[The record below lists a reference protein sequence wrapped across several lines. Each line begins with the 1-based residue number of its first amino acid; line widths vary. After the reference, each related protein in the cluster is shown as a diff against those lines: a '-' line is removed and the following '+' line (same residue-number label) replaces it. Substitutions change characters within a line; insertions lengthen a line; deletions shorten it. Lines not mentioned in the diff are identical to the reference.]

1 MESRQ
6 FKQNVSDMK
15 KHISLLFKVTA
26 LLKLILLS
34 GSAYS
39 ACNSMSPQ
47 TTSVSLGDILVRA
60 DTAIGTRIFTST
72 IPGVGV
78 YSYGCSGNVSF
89 GLLMT
94 YTAKLSSYGQHVY
107 DTPLAGVG
115 IRVFN
120 INSSGPTYESPH
132 RLLYS
137 SNSPA
142 SWTWDSGYMELIKT
156 GPITSGTLPADTL
169 AKVEMLGND
178 GIYHDAIFINTTG
191 GSVKVPACSI
201 NTPNVPVPLD
211 DVLATSLKLVGS
223 TAKPKVFEIGLNC
236 EANAR
241 ITAKLSGTKNTDT
254 NAVGVLQLANF
265 GAAGVATGVGIQIIY
280 NKSPL
285 ALNNSFTLK
294 TSSGA
299 QETFPFT
306 AQYYQTKSN
315 VTTGTANAIA
325 TLDLTYE

>member
-1 MESRQ
+1 
-6 FKQNVSDMK
+6 MK
-15 KHISLLFKVTA
+15 KHLSLILKTTM
-26 LLKLILLS
+26 LLKLLFLS

-60 DTAIGTRIFTST
+60 DTSIGTTIFKTS
-72 IPGVGV
+72 IPGVGI

-132 RLLYS
+132 RLLYGT
-137 SNSPA
+137 NSPE
-142 SWTWDSGYMELIKT
+142 SWTWQSGYMELIKT
-156 GPITSGTLPADTL
+156 GPITSGPLPADTL

-178 GIYHDAIFINTTG
+178 GIYHEAIFINTTG
-191 GSVKVPACSI
+191 GSVKVPACTIS
-201 NTPNVPVPLD
+201 TPNLQVPLE
-211 DVLATSLKLVGS
+211 DVLATSLKLVGT
-223 TAKPKVFEIGLNC
+223 TAKPKVFDIGLDC

-241 ITAKLSGTKNTDT
+241 ITAKFSGTKNTDT
-254 NAVGVLQLANF
+254 NAVGVLQLSNS

-294 TSSGA
+294 TSSGG

-306 AQYYQTKSN
+306 AQYYQTKSI
-315 VTTGTANAIA
+315 VTTGAANAIA